1 MTATMTPALL
11 PREDNCSG
19 NCEGRNDVR
28 TDALRRQLL
37 AHVSYGGELVI
48 SRLSGV
54 CLSSVR
60 KQCEGEARLSA
71 PVLRILLQ
79 MAPPDVAVGLLSL
92 WSGIPMSHP

>member
-1 MTATMTPALL
+1 MTSTVTRAIL
-11 PREDNCSG
+11 PREDKCEG

-60 KQCEGEARLSA
+60 KQCEGEARLSV
-71 PVLRILLQ
+71 PVLRVLLQ
-79 MAPPDVAVGLLSL
+79 MAPPAEAAGLLSM